1 MAKVS
6 NGNPK
11 KVCQWYDEGSN
22 HTFREGDIIKVYDEE
37 EPNYGLDEDYRI
49 VKIDLNNEIMEC
61 VLLDKNGR
69 IDKSEEEIGFYEFL
83 FDWVMTP
90 EQARKDYPECFPIGE
105 ETKAGID
112 AFLTEYEHTLQC
124 NTSDGTPQK
133 LTQEDAI
140 ELLGMAVKLMREIVG

>member
-49 VKIDLNNEIMEC
+49 VKIDLDNEIMES
-61 VLLDKNGR
+61 VLLDKNGLCSISVFASGNHCFHNR
-69 IDKSEEEIGFYEFL
+69 NCSLSPERRKGSFMFNLKNEINCSLLSVSQFFKPSIVRRVLNIMSSLFL
-83 FDWVMTP
+83 
-90 EQARKDYPECFPIGE
+90 
-105 ETKAGID
+105 
-112 AFLTEYEHTLQC
+112 
-124 NTSDGTPQK
+124 
-133 LTQEDAI
+133 
-140 ELLGMAVKLMREIVG
+140 